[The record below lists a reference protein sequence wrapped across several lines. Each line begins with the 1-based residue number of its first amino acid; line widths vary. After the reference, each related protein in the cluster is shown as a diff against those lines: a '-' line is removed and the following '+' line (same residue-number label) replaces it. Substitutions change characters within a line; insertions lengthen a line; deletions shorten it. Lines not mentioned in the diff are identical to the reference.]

1 LFVTSTER
9 SAARHNYILGLQ
21 LVLPGF
27 TQHLII
33 KATLFWKQLALAV
46 IPQLQL
52 RAAESK
58 TDGKTPRQAALCL

>member
-9 SAARHNYILGLQ
+9 SAARHNHILRLQ
-21 LVLPGF
+21 LALPGF
-27 TQHLII
+27 NQHLITT
-33 KATLFWKQLALAV
+33 ATLFPKQLALAV

-58 TDGKTPRQAALCL
+58 TDGKTPRQATLRL